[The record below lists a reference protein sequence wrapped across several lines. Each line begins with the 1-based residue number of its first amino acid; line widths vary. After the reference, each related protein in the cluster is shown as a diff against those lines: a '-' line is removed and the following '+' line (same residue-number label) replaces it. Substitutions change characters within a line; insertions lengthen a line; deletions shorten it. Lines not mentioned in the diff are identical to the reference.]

1 MARYRFEPPQVK
13 ETPAGWDR
21 LLIRYGIHRG
31 VSVLMIDGKYSSYR
45 FPSQTETL
53 LASEVYL
60 GGHEYI
66 IDEATK
72 TRLTDASIGGVYGDY
87 ITPYDE

>member
-1 MARYRFEPPQVK
+1 MAQYKSIPPQVK

-31 VSVLMIDGKYSSYR
+31 VTVMMINGVYSSYR

-53 LASEVYL
+53 EAQEVYL
-60 GGHEYI
+60 GGHEYT
-66 IDEATK
+66 IDEKTK
-72 TRLTDASIGGVYGDY
+72 NRLTDASIGGVYGDY
-87 ITPYDE
+87 ITAL

>member
-1 MARYRFEPPQVK
+1 MAQYKFVTPSVA
-13 ETPAGWDR
+13 ETPAGWHR
-21 LLIRYGIHRG
+21 LLARYAIHRG
-31 VSVLMIDGKYSSYR
+31 VTVMMIDGVYSSYR

-53 LASEVYL
+53 QAQEVYL

-72 TRLTDASIGGVYGDY
+72 VRLTDASIGGVYGDY
-87 ITPYDE
+87 ITEI